1 MKNVKPFALFL
12 AALMTAGMISG
23 CKGDTGNTSSSATGS
38 ADSAETSSVDDGE
51 EVLSDLITADSSE
64 AETDASANTSNKTS
78 SKTSSKTSGKTETPT
93 VSTTEDDAKA
103 TMPKI
108 TIPKNKVTVCVDWD
122 PKSAWVQK
130 WEEAFK
136 KAYPGIDVGYK
147 QATPAMKAS
156 KLAVWANSNQSPDII
171 YVKPEESWPDLV
183 TKNLVDPVD
192 SFIDINTAFWGSARS
207 TMNSLKLNGKHYA
220 MITTMDLYGRVI
232 YNPTVMKNAG
242 LTDPETLLYNNQWTW
257 EKFEQYAKKLTKIN
271 TSDDSKSNYG
281 IHFRYAETLLPTVGK
296 DLIEYSNGSWKSNL
310 NNNEIKTAIEFL
322 RKMGPTGNK
331 YALTSESEPTVVRK
345 MVVSGQV
352 GMYVTAEAAGL
363 EFPDEFKKGT
373 LKAVPIPR
381 YTKSSTYYHGVSVD
395 AFYVPKKASNP
406 QGGVAFACAVRGMN
420 IGLIKVEDT
429 GEYTAAQKKIDEYA
443 KSIISGVPLQFR
455 RLQGTVEYYNIYGPT
470 FLSGDSYSGVVAQWE
485 PQVLEAL
492 KKQ

>member
-23 CKGDTGNTSSSATGS
+23 CKGDTGNNSSSATGS

-93 VSTTEDDAKA
+93 VSKNEDDAKA

-192 SFIDINTAFWGSARS
+192 SYIDINTAFWGSARS

-220 MITTMDLYGRVI
+220 MITTMD
-232 YNPTVMKNAG
+232 
-242 LTDPETLLYNNQWTW
+242 
-257 EKFEQYAKKLTKIN
+257 
-271 TSDDSKSNYG
+271 
-281 IHFRYAETLLPTVGK
+281 
-296 DLIEYSNGSWKSNL
+296 
-310 NNNEIKTAIEFL
+310 
-322 RKMGPTGNK
+322 
-331 YALTSESEPTVVRK
+331 
-345 MVVSGQV
+345 
-352 GMYVTAEAAGL
+352 
-363 EFPDEFKKGT
+363 
-373 LKAVPIPR
+373 
-381 YTKSSTYYHGVSVD
+381 
-395 AFYVPKKASNP
+395 
-406 QGGVAFACAVRGMN
+406 
-420 IGLIKVEDT
+420 
-429 GEYTAAQKKIDEYA
+429 
-443 KSIISGVPLQFR
+443 
-455 RLQGTVEYYNIYGPT
+455 
-470 FLSGDSYSGVVAQWE
+470 
-485 PQVLEAL
+485 
-492 KKQ
+492 